1 MADFDLTQSGQ
12 EIQSILDGAA
22 MQTDLTAETER
33 AEQAEQQLQSNID
46 LEETRAKAA
55 EKQNADDIDVIESK
69 IPAAASSE
77 NKLADKAFVSS
88 SIATAT
94 ATYRGAYNLVSD
106 LHLTIDAT
114 EQQIAAALAGAI
126 STADNNDYCFVQIP
140 TADATPTQ
148 IAAIERYKFNGTAWA
163 YEYTLNNSGF
173 TADQW
178 AALNSGITT
187 GLVAKLAALPTNDEL
202 TLLLA
207 GKQPMLT
214 FDNVPTEGSNNPVK
228 SGGVKSA
235 IDSEK
240 ERAQGAEQANA
251 GNIAQVV
258 AMIPAAASSENQLAD
273 KNFVNSSIA
282 TNTATYRGAYNEVSD
297 LSLTVDATHEQ
308 IAAALAGAISTADNN
323 DYCFVQIPTADATP
337 TQIAAIERYKFN
349 GEAWA
354 YEYTLNNSGFTAD
367 QWAAINSGITSGL
380 VAKLAALPT
389 NDDLVAALAG
399 KQPMLTFDNVPTESS
414 TNPVKSGG
422 VYAAIAEEAG
432 TRAAAIAAIVALI
445 PSAASALNQLADKA
459 FVNSSISTATAV
471 FKGTFNVVA
480 DLELNYNA
488 SQAQIALMLG
498 SKIASADNND
508 YCFVQIPTSNETPL
522 EIARTDRYK
531 YNGTAWAYEYTLNNS
546 GFTAAQW
553 AAINSGITS
562 LLKDKLID
570 LPTAT
575 ELATQLAAKQN
586 ALTFDTTPTEGSTNP
601 VTSDGIKAA
610 IDTEKARAL
619 AAEQGL
625 QDDYDELYALYQ
637 TLEGGSIIPVAAADW
652 PVSNPQQNVIYRVA
666 NSATPTA
673 YSDYMYNGTA
683 TLLLAT
689 FTFPGIDSEP
699 TPDSTNL
706 VTSGGTFDAIM
717 QNGPAF
723 DLSAYNAVGGTLA
736 TYADLSAA
744 LTALN
749 ALPAA
754 YKKGGM
760 SMKFVLSS
768 DNKYVQARCMAD
780 EFTTDTTQWAIA
792 DEGVYVENPEFAKVV
807 LDNENKILE
816 AVRID
821 GTKLLPAGVEI
832 NEKIDFEGNET
843 TIIES
848 PEFVEVKLD
857 SAGHIFWGIQ
867 KDGNV
872 FFGAGVPQQIIDYVE
887 EKLADLSLDEYEDI
901 VAFLNGLEEGDKTL
915 QTLLNEKVDK
925 EEGKSLIDAE
935 YASSQSAIENPE
947 FLDVTLD
954 AEDKVLEGIKEDGT
968 KVIGGSINVGGNAR
982 ILGNMEV
989 SGVSYKVIENQ
1000 EYLAA
1005 WVDAENK
1012 VIFGLKAN
1020 GKTYV
1025 GDADFLND
1033 IENIKAF
1040 LANITDK
1047 NIDWDAL
1054 SSITTAEHPEF
1065 IEAKT
1070 DSEGKLLAGRT
1081 TDGAAFENIGFSTPK
1096 VSIDGH
1102 TIENI
1107 EDPEERLQI
1116 GKDSENRIYN
1126 YRKKD
1131 GTLVENVGIETPT
1144 MSVTGKLNLGKA
1156 PMDSLTSDILLS
1168 LNMPYMVK
1176 KFNLPDY
1183 GSIDIICELYYLGT
1197 NNKKYNPTKV
1207 TKVNDVFYVTST
1219 LTKIV
1224 DPETGDITYEVNE
1237 NSIATTYTEIDVD
1250 FDDATLWPVDK
1261 TKHYCKVK
1269 MKFGDV
1275 DGTYYAQV
1283 SFQGASTLIV
1293 PKKGL
1298 RITPYK
1304 DAAFSKKQ
1312 KLKIGEMIETSKF
1325 NCKAYYGDP
1334 TRLRDVVLQRLVVE
1348 ARYLR
1353 DYNEQFPWNADY
1365 PMNTAAVGTIQSFPV
1380 KLTTS
1385 GNFYGVSMFGLA
1397 KDDRN
1402 FMLDGDETG
1411 MFLSG
1416 DAGPVTLSFAAR
1428 FIEDMQYKTWTDE
1441 MNDVDEGEHTPSNLA
1456 ACEKFWDFI
1465 NERLYT
1471 DSTEYYPTSAVT
1483 AVGDKHYVTETLV
1496 DGQVVPTSIEVE
1508 LVPFDKVNVP
1518 RHMSVIDWID
1528 YYIFVQVFRM
1538 RDNDIHNL
1546 ILYTGADKTKFYA
1559 FLYDLDLS
1567 WGRGYTTDMPI
1578 DEPRLILWKKFV
1590 TLYWDEIVERYKN
1603 LRSTILNY
1611 NHALN
1616 IISSIQASIL
1626 YSDFEAEMEKW
1637 NAINYNNATKNMVN
1651 NFKDCLI
1658 HFDKFFIN

>member
-12 EIQSILDGAA
+12 EIQNILDGAA
-22 MQTDLTAETER
+22 MQTDLTAEIER

-46 LEETRAKAA
+46 IEETRAKAA
-55 EKQNADDIDVIESK
+55 EKQNADDIDVIEGK

-77 NKLADKAFVSS
+77 NQLADKAFVNS

-126 STADNNDYCFVQIP
+126 STADNNDYCFVQVP

-148 IAAIERYKFNGTAWA
+148 IAAIERYKFNGEAWA

-178 AALNSGITT
+178 AALNSGITS
-187 GLVAKLAALPTNDEL
+187 GLVAKLATLPTNDEL
-202 TLLLA
+202 TLLLG
-207 GKQPMLT
+207 GKQNVLT

-251 GNIAQVV
+251 GNIAQVI

-323 DYCFVQIPTADATP
+323 DYCFVQVPTADATP

-349 GEAWA
+349 GTAWA

-399 KQPMLTFDNVPTESS
+399 KQPMLTFDNVPTENS

-601 VTSDGIKAA
+601 VTSDGIKEA
-610 IDTEKARAL
+610 IDTETARAL
-619 AAEQGL
+619 AVEQGL
-625 QDDYDELYALYQ
+625 QDDYDNLYALYQ

-673 YSDYMYNGTA
+673 YSDYMYNGTT

-689 FTFPGIDSEP
+689 FTFPGIDNVP

-706 VTSGGTFDAIM
+706 ITSGGTFDAIM

-723 DLSAYNAVGGTLA
+723 DLSVYNAVGGTLA

-760 SMKFVLSS
+760 SMKFVQTS
-768 DNKYVQARCMAD
+768 DNKYVQYRLMATAFSTTESDWQGVD
-780 EFTTDTTQWAIA
+780 EEPTVGSDNLIKSSGVFDSLLKGYDYVKATEDETIENSLIGLDHNVTSNSNYKIVLFEVSANSVIKVSGFFRGAYFTAVALYSSETISSANFVKSYLTINENQIIQWTDEELIITSDGYMAFAIATTDY
-792 DEGVYVENPEFAKVV
+792 DRLVV
-807 LDNENKILE
+807 KKAQDKSVVVKEELQ
-816 AVRID
+816 
-821 GTKLLPAGVEI
+821 TEI
-832 NEKIDFEGNET
+832 NA
-843 TIIES
+843 IELQVEDINARFQIVS
-848 PEFVEVKLD
+848 PNYV
-857 SAGHIFWGIQ
+857 
-867 KDGNV
+867 KDG
-872 FFGAGVPQQIIDYVE
+872 E
-887 EKLADLSLDEYEDI
+887 MLSSNWVAELSCYLED
-901 VAFLNGLEEGDKTL
+901 
-915 QTLLNEKVDK
+915 
-925 EEGKSLIDAE
+925 
-935 YASSQSAIENPE
+935 
-947 FLDVTLD
+947 
-954 AEDKVLEGIKEDGT
+954 
-968 KVIGGSINVGGNAR
+968 
-982 ILGNMEV
+982 
-989 SGVSYKVIENQ
+989 
-1000 EYLAA
+1000 
-1005 WVDAENK
+1005 
-1012 VIFGLKAN
+1012 
-1020 GKTYV
+1020 GKTYTLYKLDDNGSPVNV
-1025 GDADFLND
+1025 GARIYLKKLDGTV
-1033 IENIKAF
+1033 IETLKSDYNGFFGFSFTPTITSDDYYKIRLEFTSAKSSTYYERF
-1040 LANITDK
+1040 MLVQGNITINNLSTYYYYAWNPSIAAK
-1047 NIDWDAL
+1047 TAIDIVGEAIL
-1054 SSITTAEHPEF
+1054 SAVYGYPFNKIHLSFGDSITEQSLWQNKF
-1065 IEAKT
+1065 KDYAKT
-1070 DSEGKLLAGRT
+1070 KQEVIKGYSGQALWANCTTAKLTEKLGGIDFDFITIMFGTNDWGQSR
-1081 TDGAAFENIGFSTPK
+1081 NIGTISDTNP
-1096 VSIDGH
+1096 DGSY
-1102 TIENI
+1102 TGTFYGSLNTLLDNI
-1107 EDPEERLQI
+1107 
-1116 GKDSENRIYN
+1116 
-1126 YRKKD
+1126 
-1131 GTLVENVGIETPT
+1131 TT
-1144 MSVTGKLNLGKA
+1144 MF
-1156 PMDSLTSDILLS
+1156 TSKYILLVT
-1168 LNMPYMVK
+1168 P
-1176 KFNLPDY
+1176 PY
-1183 GSIDIICELYYLGT
+1183 GSEDYDYNQQAFSDNGEKNLLGLTIRDYADAIVAACKKWNVPCFDFNAICGWNKNNRSVYLT
-1197 NNKKYNPTKV
+1197 
-1207 TKVNDVFYVTST
+1207 
-1219 LTKIV
+1219 
-1224 DPETGDITYEVNE
+1224 
-1237 NSIATTYTEIDVD
+1237 A
-1250 FDDATLWPVDK
+1250 DAN
-1261 TKHYCKVK
+1261 
-1269 MKFGDV
+1269 
-1275 DGTYYAQV
+1275 GTY
-1283 SFQGASTLIV
+1283 
-1293 PKKGL
+1293 
-1298 RITPYK
+1298 
-1304 DAAFSKKQ
+1304 
-1312 KLKIGEMIETSKF
+1312 
-1325 NCKAYYGDP
+1325 
-1334 TRLRDVVLQRLVVE
+1334 
-1348 ARYLR
+1348 
-1353 DYNEQFPWNADY
+1353 
-1365 PMNTAAVGTIQSFPV
+1365 
-1380 KLTTS
+1380 
-1385 GNFYGVSMFGLA
+1385 
-1397 KDDRN
+1397 
-1402 FMLDGDETG
+1402 
-1411 MFLSG
+1411 
-1416 DAGPVTLSFAAR
+1416 
-1428 FIEDMQYKTWTDE
+1428 
-1441 MNDVDEGEHTPSNLA
+1441 
-1456 ACEKFWDFI
+1456 
-1465 NERLYT
+1465 
-1471 DSTEYYPTSAVT
+1471 
-1483 AVGDKHYVTETLV
+1483 
-1496 DGQVVPTSIEVE
+1496 
-1508 LVPFDKVNVP
+1508 
-1518 RHMSVIDWID
+1518 
-1528 YYIFVQVFRM
+1528 
-1538 RDNDIHNL
+1538 IHPNN
-1546 ILYTGADKTKFYA
+1546 TGADVYA
-1559 FLYDLDLS
+1559 
-1567 WGRGYTTDMPI
+1567 R
-1578 DEPRLILWKKFV
+1578 RLAAFC
-1590 TLYWDEIVERYKN
+1590 
-1603 LRSTILNY
+1603 
-1611 NHALN
+1611 
-1616 IISSIQASIL
+1616 
-1626 YSDFEAEMEKW
+1626 
-1637 NAINYNNATKNMVN
+1637 KNM
-1651 NFKDCLI
+1651 
-1658 HFDKFFIN
+1658 